1 MQLRKRWRLSW
12 GFAIGWSDTFT
23 NFPAKNLVPNL
34 EYNYCIN
41 LKMNELNSNL
51 RLGNDGVLYAG
62 EVGNISYPEEG
73 QGQKSENLKL

>member
-1 MQLRKRWRLSW
+1 
-12 GFAIGWSDTFT
+12 
-23 NFPAKNLVPNL
+23 
-34 EYNYCIN
+34 
-41 LKMNELNSNL
+41 MNELNSNL